1 MGWINEPEEESEEED
16 EEEEEI
22 VDGNVFVKEDPDSVR
37 RKVVEPSEEEL
48 EATRVARLQHQSA
61 NPNYLKDTPKASPA
75 RTISSVSI
83 SEIPIQEM
91 ALDVPLSIPGLAN
104 TDSYFN
110 LSTGHEEDRK
120 KTKKKKKKSK
130 KNIAQSSD
138 EEEESGPNVFVSQS
152 LDMPEGA
159 TLSDAGSDDNDND
172 DPHRALS
179 NIILD
184 DILEEER
191 AKTEKIKEEKE
202 I

>member
-1 MGWINEPEEESEEED
+1 MGEED
-16 EEEEEI
+16 DEEEEI
-22 VDGNVFVKEDPDSVR
+22 VNGNVFVKEDPDSVR

-48 EATRVARLQHQSA
+48 EATRVARLQYQSA

-75 RTISSVSI
+75 RSTSVAI

-110 LSTGHEEDRK
+110 LSTGQEEDRK
-120 KTKKKKKKSK
+120 KTKKNK

-159 TLSDAGSDDNDND
+159 TLSDAGSDDNDDD

-191 AKTEKIKEEKE
+191 AKTKKIKEEKE